1 MARYRDMTFS
11 TQGQYIGVREETKGD
26 PGCYVTTLHI
36 DTTLPAIAGGAALA
50 VGKALFSF
58 PAGRIVVHATGMN
71 LALQQTE
78 DNVTDDTPDG
88 GIGTT
93 IGSGAVAVLGGT
105 AAFENML
112 TGQTFNDC
120 DGTAEVLTLGTQL
133 VIQAADSH
141 VVYFN
146 VADTWASSGE
156 AALGLTGT
164 VTIVWSALD

>member
-1 MARYRDMTFS
+1 MARYREMQFS
-11 TQGQYIGVREETKGD
+11 TSGAYTGVREETKGG
-26 PGCYVTTLHI
+26 PAQYVTTLHI
-36 DTTLPAIAGGAALA
+36 DTSLPAIAGGAALA

-58 PAGRIVVHATGMN
+58 PAGRIIVHGTGMN

-78 DNVTDDTPDG
+78 DNVTADTPDG

-93 IGSGAVAVLGGT
+93 IGSGAVSVLGGT

-146 VADTWASSGE
+146 VADTWAADGD
-156 AALGLTGT
+156 AALGLSGT
-164 VTIVWSALD
+164 VTIVWSKLD